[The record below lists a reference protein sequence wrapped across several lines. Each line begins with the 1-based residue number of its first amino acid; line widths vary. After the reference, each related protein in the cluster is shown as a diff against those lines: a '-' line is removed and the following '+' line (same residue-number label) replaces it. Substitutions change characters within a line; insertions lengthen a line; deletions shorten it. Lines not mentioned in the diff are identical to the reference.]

1 MTLYNAD
8 CPQAGIIL
16 DTGANSTRAK
26 ATMDWPYVD
35 IAYDDGS
42 GSFVPVEQV
51 SCNKIFDTGI

>member
-1 MTLYNAD
+1 MTLYDAD

-16 DTGANSTRAK
+16 DTGANSTRTK

-42 GSFVPVEQV
+42 GSFVPVKQV